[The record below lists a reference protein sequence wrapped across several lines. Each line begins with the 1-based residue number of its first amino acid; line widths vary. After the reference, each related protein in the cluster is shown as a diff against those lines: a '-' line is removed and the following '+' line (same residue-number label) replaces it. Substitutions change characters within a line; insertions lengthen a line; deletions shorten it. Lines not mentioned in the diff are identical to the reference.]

1 MPKKSR
7 FWGGFWGETGRNSGK
22 WLSNKIFGPTGWATP
37 KRLIFDNDTGNSES
51 NSSNENSSDTDAE
64 WDELRIN
71 NLLEVAHEISF
82 NDSNVES
89 ICSSL
94 DNLLT
99 AARKAN
105 KYAQS
110 NKLSSDIFQTKINAG
125 IMRLRRLS
133 EKELADFYQLELQ
146 KVKRSTLWKKATP
159 FVFML
164 GLLLFLL
171 AMIKF
176 TSGMQQESN
185 PVQDWLNGR

>member
-7 FWGGFWGETGRNSGK
+7 FWGSFWGETGRNSGK
-22 WLSNKIFGPTGWATP
+22 WVSNKLFGPSGWATP
-37 KRLIFDNDTGNSES
+37 RRHIFDNYTGNSETI
-51 NSSNENSSDTDAE
+51 SSKETDSDAEDE

-71 NLLEVAHEISF
+71 NLLEVAHEITF
-82 NDSNVES
+82 DDSDVDN

-105 KYAQS
+105 KYAQN
-110 NKLSSDIFQTKINAG
+110 NKLSADIFQTKINAG
-125 IMRLRRLS
+125 IMRLRRLN
-133 EKELADFYQLELQ
+133 ERELADFYQGELK
-146 KVKRSTLWKKATP
+146 KVKRSTLWKKAIP

-164 GLLLFLL
+164 GFLLFLF

-185 PVQDWLNGR
+185 PIQDLLNGR